1 MRISDWSS
9 DVCSSDLKRISIN
22 ITRLQPDRETGP
34 PSDERGGAIG
44 TETVDGAF
52 IPALPE
58 EAPDREGGLHE
69 EDVVELV
76 EIPFVEQELVK
87 QLDLRHEELRQ
98 AGFAEIAIP
107 REANPDRHPRA
118 WRPLHQ

>member
-58 EAPDREGGLHE
+58 EEPDRAGGLHE

-87 QLDLRHEELRQ
+87 QLELRQ
-98 AGFAEIAIP
+98 
-107 REANPDRHPRA
+107 DRKRVVEGKRVSVRVA
-118 WRPLHQ
+118 LGGRRISKKKKKKK